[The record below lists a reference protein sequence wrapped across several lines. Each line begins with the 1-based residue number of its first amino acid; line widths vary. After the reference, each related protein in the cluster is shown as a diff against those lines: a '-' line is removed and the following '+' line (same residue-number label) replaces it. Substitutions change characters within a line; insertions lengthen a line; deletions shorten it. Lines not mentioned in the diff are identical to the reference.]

1 MATTPAAK
9 GAISRKPLSPFNFK
23 VRQSPIVH
31 PSLPDNCTI
40 FVTPDCPL
48 PNVHTHTH
56 TPPLAAVSRAT
67 QCTCS
72 CTHLLSQ
79 QCLAPPNAHARK
91 HTSSC
96 SCVSRHPM
104 HMLVVPPPSA
114 QKPDIPI
121 RAHVVCHSIHPRRL
135 SNTALW
141 PQSDKPKR
149 CASAPQWRLLTHIT
163 PLDMLHPA
171 RTVLA
176 RARCAFS
183 THSGRPRLPS
193 LRPPAAARKLP
204 CGFSCHTTHCRTR
217 ARRDRRRAITA
228 AAEGRRRPHRRT

>member
-91 HTSSC
+91 HTSSR

-104 HMLVVPPPSA
+104 HMLVNTPPLAAVSRATQCTCSSCPLHQRKNPTSQFAPTLCATRFTQGAFPTPRCGPKVISQNAVPQHLSGASSPTSHPLTCCIPRALSWHALDVLFPP
-114 QKPDIPI
+114 
-121 RAHVVCHSIHPRRL
+121 
-135 SNTALW
+135 
-141 PQSDKPKR
+141 
-149 CASAPQWRLLTHIT
+149 
-163 PLDMLHPA
+163 
-171 RTVLA
+171 
-176 RARCAFS
+176 
-183 THSGRPRLPS
+183 
-193 LRPPAAARKLP
+193 
-204 CGFSCHTTHCRTR
+204 
-217 ARRDRRRAITA
+217 TA
-228 AAEGRRRPHRRT
+228 AGPACRV